1 MNLTLR
7 QLRYFLALAEQG
19 HFTRAAEMM
28 HVTQPALSMQIRA
41 LEDEVGNPVVERTPS
56 GVVLTPQGRALELH
70 ARRVMAAMAGL
81 DQASGQELDKALY
94 FDAPFREAL
103 EAGQIPQARLD
114 DMVRRFLI
122 GLIDA
127 GVLDAPV
134 VTEPQPI
141 DYAAN
146 AEVAQR
152 AAEAGIVLL
161 KNEGGVLPLAA
172 NARTIALIGGHAD
185 VGVLSG
191 GGSFHCISQQ
201 EPA

>member
-1 MNLTLR
+1 MTRWIRIVVALCLAAALGVAASTVGLR
-7 QLRYFLALAEQG
+7 VQ
-19 HFTRAAEMM
+19 
-28 HVTQPALSMQIRA
+28 S
-41 LEDEVGNPVVERTPS
+41 
-56 GVVLTPQGRALELH
+56 
-70 ARRVMAAMAGL
+70 
-81 DQASGQELDKALY
+81 
-94 FDAPFREAL
+94 
-103 EAGQIPQARLD
+103 
-114 DMVRRFLI
+114 
-122 GLIDA
+122 LIDA

-191 GGSFHCISQQ
+191 GGSSQVRSVGGAPV
-201 EPA
+201 EVPVAREIVPAINRLAQALRAAGAADVAPDMDALGRMIDAWLA